1 MVGQA
6 SLLHFNVSGCE
17 GLDEQLKGYLE
28 AKVFLRNQSLRS
40 WSKFKDRT
48 DLSARVMYRH
58 NVVVES
64 PCFINAKEDIKCKPL
79 KMRRVLCSSIPRC
92 KAWMAPPSFSEVLFC
107 V

>member
-28 AKVFLRNQSLRS
+28 AKVFLKTQSLRS

-58 NVVVES
+58 NVVLES
-64 PCFINAKEDIKCKPL
+64 SCFIKRYAKEDIKCKPL

-92 KAWMAPPSFSEVLFC
+92 KA
-107 V
+107 